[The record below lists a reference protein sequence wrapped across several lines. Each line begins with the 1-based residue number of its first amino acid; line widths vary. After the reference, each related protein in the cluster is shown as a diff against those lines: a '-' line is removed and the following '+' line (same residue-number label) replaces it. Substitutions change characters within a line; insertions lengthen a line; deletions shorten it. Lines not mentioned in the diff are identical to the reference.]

1 MAQGKHSNM
10 QWFIVSSPIPKER
23 NGVQQGNTRPK
34 QDRTSSS
41 TSDIW
46 GLGGN
51 HLGSKGLAYAHF
63 SSSLACI
70 TGTSLE
76 VAQLHASSFP
86 WKMPYGSGTSNIVG
100 SSLKLRLRLYSFK
113 HGFTG
118 PSRRDS
124 VIVTQ
129 LST

>member
-70 TGTSLE
+70 TG
-76 VAQLHASSFP
+76 
-86 WKMPYGSGTSNIVG
+86 GSGTSNIVG
-100 SSLKLRLRLYSFK
+100 SSLKLRLRLYSFTASQ
-113 HGFTG
+113 GLLVG
-118 PSRRDS
+118 
-124 VIVTQ
+124 TQ
-129 LST
+129 